1 VDIACN
7 NSTDRYNLLNCLLDV
22 GFKRIGVGNTFIHVD
37 IDKEKAKEVIWTYG

>member
-1 VDIACN
+1 MDIACN